1 MNCVEIENLCKSYG
15 DFSLKNISFCV
26 PEGCVVGLI
35 GENGAGKT
43 TTIKCILSAVKA
55 DGGTVKVFGKLA
67 RELGADERARIGV
80 VTGGSGLPSNL
91 SVKQVEKAMRGI
103 FRGWSG
109 ESFCRYAEKFNL
121 SADKKVRELS
131 GGMKQKLALAVALSH
146 ESDLLILDEPTTGLD
161 PVARDDVLEEF
172 YEYIQR
178 ENRSVL
184 ITSHITGDLEKICD
198 YIAFIHNGALLFFEE
213 KDKLYEK
220 YGIVRGDMASINRL
234 GKDAV
239 VAYTAS
245 PYGASALA
253 LKEKLPK
260 GVAAERA
267 GIEDI
272 MLYVIKGEKL

>member
-1 MNCVEIENLCKSYG
+1 
-15 DFSLKNISFCV
+15 
-26 PEGCVVGLI
+26 
-35 GENGAGKT
+35 
-43 TTIKCILSAVKA
+43 
-55 DGGTVKVFGKLA
+55 
-67 RELGADERARIGV
+67 
-80 VTGGSGLPSNL
+80 
-91 SVKQVEKAMRGI
+91 
-103 FRGWSG
+103 
-109 ESFCRYAEKFNL
+109 
-121 SADKKVRELS
+121 
-131 GGMKQKLALAVALSH
+131 MKQKLALAVALSH